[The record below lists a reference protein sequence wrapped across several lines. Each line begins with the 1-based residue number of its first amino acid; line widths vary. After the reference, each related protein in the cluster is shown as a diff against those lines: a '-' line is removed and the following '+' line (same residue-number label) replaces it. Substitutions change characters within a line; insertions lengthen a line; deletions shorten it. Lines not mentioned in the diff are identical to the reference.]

1 MMEDKIHDA
10 LNLLDD
16 DLIGE
21 VEWLRSRKKKRHLAW
36 IPSVAT
42 VACIGIFTIH
52 QFDMNM
58 DSTGNSSGPESMNM
72 GGQITSGTDT
82 EGSIDQEGIIETPSV
97 LVQIQSWET
106 NGFTGTVVGHVD
118 TDIFPIGTEVFVE
131 LAKCDVNN
139 DNMTHSITQESKPLE
154 GSVVRVQF
162 YAKEE
167 GEKIILHAED
177 VEFSKL
183 K

>member
-16 DLIGE
+16 DLISE
-21 VEWLRSRKKKRHLAW
+21 VEWLRSRKKKRNLAW
-36 IPSVAT
+36 IPT
-42 VACIGIFTIH
+42 VAAVACMGIFMLQH
-52 QFDMNM
+52 FDMLFEFAS
-58 DSTGNSSGPESMNM
+58 DTSGEESMIVDD
-72 GGQITSGTDT
+72 QISSGTDT
-82 EGSIDQEGIIETPSV
+82 EGIIETPSI

-106 NGFTGTVVGHVD
+106 SGFTGIVVGHVD
-118 TDIFPIGTEVFVE
+118 TDVLPIGTEVYVE

-177 VEFSKL
+177 VEFSEL

>member
-1 MMEDKIHDA
+1 MTEDKIHDA

-36 IPSVAT
+36 IPSVAA
-42 VACIGIFTIH
+42 VACIGIFMIH
-52 QFDMNM
+52 HFDMSFEFAS
-58 DSTGNSSGPESMNM
+58 DTSGEESMIVDD
-72 GGQITSGTDT
+72 QISSETDT
-82 EGSIDQEGIIETPSV
+82 EGLVETPSI

-139 DNMTHSITQESKPLE
+139 DNMTHSITQENTPLE

-167 GEKIILHAED
+167 GETITLYAED
-177 VEFSKL
+177 IELSESK
-183 K
+183 